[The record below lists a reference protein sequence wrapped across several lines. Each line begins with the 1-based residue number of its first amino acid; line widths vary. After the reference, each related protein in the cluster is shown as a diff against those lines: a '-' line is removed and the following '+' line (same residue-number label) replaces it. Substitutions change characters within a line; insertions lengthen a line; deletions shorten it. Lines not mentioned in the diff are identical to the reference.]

1 MIKEKIR
8 YGYND
13 LCIVPAV
20 KTSIESRS
28 ECDPFYKDNTLP
40 IFASPMSAVVSVEN
54 FHLWERNNIIP
65 ILPRNID
72 YNIRYDFLRQ
82 GKWVALSLTEFEDIF
97 INNDDFVEE
106 VSVIPHVLIDV
117 ANGHMQHL
125 IDICKKVKRG
135 WGDNIVLMAG
145 NIANPDTY
153 IEYCEAGIDYVR
165 CSIGSGSCCTTASNT
180 AVHYPI
186 ASLIDEIN
194 TIKES
199 RKHIYESAYDKFC
212 TKIIADGGIRN
223 FSDVVKALALGADY
237 VMIGGVFASFI
248 ESAGEVWDI
257 IGNDYHKYN
266 LIGEEYISDLDFINK
281 QVDSDYLTNK
291 LLVKGFFM
299 DPITNKIIES
309 STPKTIFDNREGIDV
324 LINYTDTGYLHYY
337 IIDLYNDKMTED
349 TNRLLISCNI
359 KKRMY
364 GMSTKT
370 AQRLIKSNN
379 ELKTSEGIEKT
390 IDVKYTMKQWT
401 ENMIDY
407 LKSAMSYCGC
417 TKLSQFIGKQTLVV
431 QSSSEIF
438 AVNK

>member
-1 MIKEKIR
+1 MIKEKMK

-13 LCIVPAV
+13 LCLEPCVVSNV
-20 KTSIESRS
+20 KSRS
-28 ECDPFYKDNTLP
+28 ECNPYYGENELP
-40 IFASPMSAVVSVEN
+40 IFASPMSAIVSVEN
-54 FHLWERNNIIP
+54 FHLWERNNITP

-72 YNIRYDFLRQ
+72 YNIRYDYLRQ
-82 GKWVALSLTEFEDIF
+82 GKWVALSLSEFEDIF
-97 INNDDFVEE
+97 INNDDFIEE

-135 WGDNIVLMAG
+135 WGDNIVIMAG

-153 IEYCEAGIDYVR
+153 REYCEAGIDYVR

-194 TIKES
+194 IIKEN

-212 TKIIADGGIRN
+212 TKVIADGGIRN

-237 VMIGGVFASFI
+237 VMIGGLFASFI
-248 ESAGEVWDI
+248 ESAGVIAEGDKFISLDNTEDYENDI
-257 IGNDYHKYN
+257 KI
-266 LIGEEYISDLDFINK
+266 ISREFDLD
-281 QVDSDYLTNK
+281 YL
-291 LLVKGFFM
+291 L
-299 DPITNKIIES
+299 NKIIIKGPLSMSDKFDIYKDCEGVE
-309 STPKTIFDNREGIDV
+309 TFKVLLGGNLIQYFYIFDIYNP
-324 LINYTDTGYLHYY
+324 NLHEA
-337 IIDLYNDKMTED
+337 IKRSIVDLYKF
-349 TNRLLISCNI
+349 
-359 KKRMY
+359 KKHMY

-370 AQRLIKSNN
+370 AQRLIKSNC
-379 ELKTSEGIEKT
+379 ELKTAEGIEKT
-390 IDVKYTMKQWT
+390 IDVKYTIKQWT
-401 ENMIDY
+401 DNMIDY

-417 TKLSQFIGKQTLVV
+417 TMLSQFIGKQNLVV
-431 QSSSEIF
+431 QSPSEII

>member
-1 MIKEKIR
+1 MINNNIK

-13 LCIVPAV
+13 LCLIPSVV
-20 KTSIESRS
+20 SNIKSRS
-28 ECDPFYKDNTLP
+28 EVNPFYKDNTLP
-40 IFASPMSAVVSVEN
+40 IFASPMSAVVNVEN
-54 FHLWERNNIIP
+54 FHIWEMNGITP

-72 YNIRYDFLRQ
+72 YNIRYEYLLK
-82 GKWVALSLTEFEDIF
+82 GKWVALSLSEFENIF
-97 INNDDFVEE
+97 IKNDDFLEE
-106 VSVIPHVLIDV
+106 VTVIPHVLIDV

-125 IDICKKVKRG
+125 IDICKKVKRC
-135 WGDNIVLMAG
+135 WGDNIVIMAG
-145 NIANPDTY
+145 NIANPKTY

-199 RKHIYESAYDKFC
+199 RKHVYESAYDKFC
-212 TKIIADGGIRN
+212 TKVIADGGIRN

-237 VMIGGVFASFI
+237 VMVGGLFASFI
-248 ESAGEVWDI
+248 ESAGVIVE
-257 IGNDYHKYN
+257 GK
-266 LIGEEYISDLDFINK
+266 SFINLDNTQDYEHDIK
-281 QVDSDYLTNK
+281 IINQEFDADYL
-291 LLVKGFFM
+291 L
-299 DPITNKIIES
+299 NKIIIKGPLSVNDKYDIYDNCDGVE
-309 STPKTIFDNREGIDV
+309 TFKVLLGNNLIQYFYIFDIYNP
-324 LINYTDTGYLHYY
+324 NLHEA
-337 IIDLYNDKMTED
+337 IKRSIVDLYK
-349 TNRLLISCNI
+349 L
-359 KKRMY
+359 KKQMY

-370 AQRLIKSNN
+370 AQRLIKSNC
-379 ELKTSEGIEKT
+379 ELKTAEGIEKT

-401 ENMIDY
+401 DNMIDY

-417 TKLSQFIGKQTLVV
+417 TKLSQFIGKQELVV